1 MGSLFRVLRFLGFLI
16 GLFFFA
22 LPAFA
27 KDPNADIYGEWKLV
41 ELTGGAD
48 IISVSDK
55 QARALVGRKLFI
67 SPERFEF
74 NGKKCMYPE
83 YKRSTDET
91 VSHFR
96 REWAADSSD
105 LRLPNPV
112 TLVDNGCYTLYL
124 QREGHLIVAVDSVF
138 YEAVRV
144 RKLGRK

>member
-1 MGSLFRVLRFLGFLI
+1 MESLTRVLRFLGLLM
-16 GLFFFA
+16 GLLFVA

-27 KDPNADIYGEWKLV
+27 KDPNADIYGNWKLV

-48 IISVSDK
+48 VISVSDE
-55 QARALVGRKLFI
+55 QARALVGRTLLI

-83 YKRSTDET
+83 YKRSTYET

-105 LRLPNPV
+105 LGLPNPV
-112 TLVDNGCYTLYL
+112 TLVDNGCYALYL
-124 QREGHLIVAVDSVF
+124 QREGHLIIAIDSVF
-138 YEAVRV
+138 YEAVRIHKSA
-144 RKLGRK
+144 RK